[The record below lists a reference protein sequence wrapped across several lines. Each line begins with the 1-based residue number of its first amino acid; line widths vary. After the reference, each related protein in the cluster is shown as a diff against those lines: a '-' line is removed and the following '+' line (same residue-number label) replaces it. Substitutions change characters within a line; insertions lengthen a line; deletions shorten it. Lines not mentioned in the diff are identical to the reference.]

1 MIQQFLLVSSLIII
15 VGGFLLVWDSPPES
29 FMGKQTGQVEE
40 VPVADSFM
48 SDINSRK
55 FALDGTELF
64 VVTAPRVEFFA
75 KSSTVNLQ
83 QPNLSS
89 KGAVKGRDN
98 LNLSANNGV
107 LSGNGKKLLLNGD
120 VLVRIEGDQGNTV
133 LRADNLAY
141 LPDSNIATT
150 NDPFNLQTPQ
160 VKLSGKGLN
169 ANLTDEVFTIKSKV
183 RAIHEPL

>member
-1 MIQQFLLVSSLIII
+1 MIQQFLLVSSLLII

-29 FMGKQTGQVEE
+29 FMRKQTGQVEE

-48 SDINSRK
+48 TEINSRK

-75 KSSTVNLQ
+75 KSSTVNLR
-83 QPNLSS
+83 QPNLTS
-89 KGAVKGRDN
+89 KGAVKNSDN
-98 LNLSANNGV
+98 LHLSANNGV
-107 LSGNGKKLLLNGD
+107 LSGNGEKLLLNGD
-120 VLVRIEGDQGNTV
+120 VLVTIEGAQGNTK
-133 LRADNLAY
+133 LTADNMTY
-141 LPDSNIATT
+141 LPDSNLAST

-160 VKLSGKGLN
+160 VKLSGTGLS
-169 ANLTDEVFTIKSKV
+169 ANLTNEVFTIKSRV